1 MGSACQANDQS
12 ISGEENPVGTR
23 PRELYSVSAILS
35 GSHDS
40 RCAVHVDFFYF
51 NPGGFLA
58 FFSSAAAP
66 PVHRLTTTTSV
77 SSPALRLLS
86 FARFPIRPE
95 GTSFSLQPLPH
106 EDFHSCT
113 DFLQEARDWLAVN
126 LIRSTF

>member
-1 MGSACQANDQS
+1 MLTFF
-12 ISGEENPVGTR
+12 ISTPVVSWPSSPVPR
-23 PRELYSVSAILS
+23 P
-35 GSHDS
+35 
-40 RCAVHVDFFYF
+40 
-51 NPGGFLA
+51 
-58 FFSSAAAP
+58 P